1 MTHMPPKKKDLSSG
15 VKTKVQ
21 AFRPTAEQKFQQ
33 CQRLWQTEVKKKV
46 KRNSKDEGG
55 KSEIWIRSS
64 N

>member
-33 CQRLWQTEVKKKV
+33 CQRLWQTEVKKKSEKKLEGRRWE
-46 KRNSKDEGG
+46 KRNLDTLK
-55 KSEIWIRSS
+55 
-64 N
+64 